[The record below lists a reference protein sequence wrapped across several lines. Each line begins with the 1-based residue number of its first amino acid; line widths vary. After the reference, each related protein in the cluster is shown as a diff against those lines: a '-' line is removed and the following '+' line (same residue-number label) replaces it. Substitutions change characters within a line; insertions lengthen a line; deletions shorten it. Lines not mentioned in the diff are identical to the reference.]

1 MRLASSTLPGAAF
14 ASCVL
19 APCAGAATGII
30 RSHTRTSGFVSE
42 RDMAKQLLDTGVEPS
57 AASHSAGGI
66 LVGMGDG
73 SVRNAAPPQSPAG
86 PVPVPYPNLE
96 AAAGVSAKG
105 DGGYVV
111 TSASHAANDTTYQ
124 GDSIRGLRR
133 IPVHDRRPLRAQ
145 RTSTD
150 LSRFSTGTVDGG
162 GGPHALYED
171 TRRSHRADQRRD
183 VEHDPVRGSGAF
195 PRSFLRH
202 SGLARFPS
210 PVWGVSGLT
219 QIRGMA
225 GVGATVWPPPATSS
239 QAPGSQF
246 PIHPKTSS

>member
-1 MRLASSTLPGAAF
+1 
-14 ASCVL
+14 
-19 APCAGAATGII
+19 
-30 RSHTRTSGFVSE
+30 
-42 RDMAKQLLDTGVEPS
+42 MAKQLLDTGVEPS

-96 AAAGVSAKG
+96 AAVGVSAKG

-124 GDSIRGLRR
+124 GDSSGGSDAFQFTTGGDSSAAYFNGF
-133 IPVHDRRPLRAQ
+133 V
-145 RTSTD
+145 
-150 LSRFSTGTVDGG
+150 SRFSTGTVDGG

-171 TRRSHRADQRRD
+171 SRRSHRADQRRD

-225 GVGATVWPPPATSS
+225 GVEATVWPPPATSS
-239 QAPGSQF
+239 RAPGSQF